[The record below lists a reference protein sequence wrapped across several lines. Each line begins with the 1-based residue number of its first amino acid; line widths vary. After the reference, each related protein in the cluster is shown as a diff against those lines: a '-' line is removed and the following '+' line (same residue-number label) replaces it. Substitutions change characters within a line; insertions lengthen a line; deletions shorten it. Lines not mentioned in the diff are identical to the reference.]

1 MVGQFRYLLLLCENN
16 WWRWIDNRNLNFI
29 NKISIK
35 IYILLLVFEKVNDI
49 FVFFFSMFFGKFN
62 FFDFFG
68 TFILVLRF
76 KYKILEEFILNFG
89 RGSVIIR
96 NLFNLFEIKGIQVFI
111 LICKAKYTIIFF
123 YPT

>member
-96 NLFNLFEIKGIQVFI
+96 NLFNLFEIKGI
-111 LICKAKYTIIFF
+111 
-123 YPT
+123 